1 MTQQIEGQAFRNFS
15 QSLRSAATKKDYLA
29 SLSYYMTYLKAGPH
43 TPTMEDYE
51 ALIKDD
57 PSLIQSY
64 IIDYLIYLR
73 EERKLAP
80 NSIKSYLAGVK
91 RFYDM
96 NDITINWKRVWMYQ
110 GESYKVV
117 DDTAYSAEQIKLMVD
132 NADMRDKAII
142 LLLASTGMRGGA
154 LPKLKLKDLTPIDN
168 LYKIRVYKHT
178 HEQYYTFCTP
188 ECRRHLDDYLDYRRR
203 SGERLKED
211 SPMFRRRFNPDK
223 NPHIQ
228 VRPISFSG
236 IASIISH
243 LLNLTGV
250 RPTIPLEAGKHPAH
264 TNLPMI
270 HGFRKFFV
278 TQCIRA
284 KVEFGARESLT
295 GHKKGLDSHYDRRNE
310 SEYLAEYSKAIDLL
324 TIDPKNRLERRVAQ
338 LTIKADRVDELSE
351 DFAELKRRLGLS

>member
-1 MTQQIEGQAFRNFS
+1 MTEQLQTGTAFRNFS

-29 SLSYYMTYLKAGPH
+29 SLSYYMSYLKID
-43 TPTMEDYE
+43 DYE
-51 ALIKDD
+51 QLTAE
-57 PSLIQSY
+57 PALIQSH
-64 IIDYLIYLR
+64 IIDYLIFLR

-117 DDTAYSAEQIKLMVD
+117 DDTAYTADQIKLLVD

-154 LPKLKLKDLTPIDN
+154 LPKLRLKDLTPIDN

-188 ECRRHLDDYLDYRRR
+188 EARKSIDDYLDYRRR
-203 SGERLKED
+203 TGERLGND
-211 SPMFRRRFNPDK
+211 TPLFRRRFNPD
-223 NPHIQ
+223 NDATL
-228 VRPISFSG
+228 VRPIGFSG

-243 LLNLTGV
+243 LLNMTGV

-270 HGFRKFFV
+270 HSFRKFCI
-278 TQCIRA
+278 TSMIRA
-284 KVEFGARESLT
+284 GVEYGAREQLV
-295 GHKKGLDSHYDRRNE
+295 GHRQGLDSHYDRRNE
-310 SEYLAEYSKAIDLL
+310 SEILAEYSKAINLL
-324 TIDPKNRLERRVAQ
+324 TIDPANRLQHEVKKLKEENSQ
-338 LTIKADRVDELSE
+338 IQKALVKIDNLYE
-351 DFAELKRRLGLS
+351 KLGL